1 MIVLYWAGIV
11 MNAEPY
17 ADNIPPLAGL
27 LFLHRIVSTNLWH
40 TKAAIEP
47 YAHVLCALGSV
58 WQPHLRGAEA
68 FACRAFGRPALSF
81 SCARCAA
88 QRETVRAF
96 PGATAGQG
104 VRKFPCFA

>member
-40 TKAAIEP
+40 TKALLSHTLMCSALLAA
-47 YAHVLCALGSV
+47 YGSLTCAELKRS
-58 WQPHLRGAEA
+58 
-68 FACRAFGRPALSF
+68 RAALSVALLCLF
-81 SCARCAA
+81 LA
-88 QRETVRAF
+88 
-96 PGATAGQG
+96 QG
-104 VRKFPCFA
+104 VRHNVRQFELFRAQLLAKA

>member
-81 SCARCAA
+81 LA
-88 QRETVRAF
+88 
-96 PGATAGQG
+96 QG
-104 VRKFPCFA
+104 VRHNVRQFELFRAQLLAKA